1 MANGKTSAN
10 YAKKEIRCSNGECD
24 IWTCIVTP
32 KSFTDFTGFICGFCS
47 AKELL
52 KLKQALE
59 EQSKSTTV
67 SYAEITKNFKDTSVC
82 AALAD
87 EVKTEEKRQKAK
99 SANLVFHGVKPPT
112 DKSDVNLVH
121 EISGK
126 LSVELSPSDFSV
138 KRVPPK
144 EGQKRN
150 LLIVSFNDTVKRL
163 ALLRKAKKLRE
174 FSEYAGIFINPD
186 LTRAEQQKQFE
197 LRQELR
203 EKRASQPD
211 KAWIIR
217 NDRVI
222 CASSDK

>member
-1 MANGKTSAN
+1 M
-10 YAKKEIRCSNGECD
+10 
-24 IWTCIVTP
+24 
-32 KSFTDFTGFICGFCS
+32 
-47 AKELL
+47 
-52 KLKQALE
+52 
-59 EQSKSTTV
+59 
-67 SYAEITKNFKDTSVC
+67 
-82 AALAD
+82 
-87 EVKTEEKRQKAK
+87 
-99 SANLVFHGVKPPT
+99 
-112 DKSDVNLVH
+112 H

-163 ALLRKAKKLRE
+163 ALLRKSKKLRE

-186 LTRAEQQKQFE
+186 LTRVEQQKQFE

-222 CASSDK
+222 CASNDK